1 MEKIIGLDLGTNSIG
16 WAIRDIANTQNQ
28 IIDKGVLTFD
38 KGVAEDKSGEHP
50 MVQKR
55 TESRGKRRNYQ
66 AEKYRKWQLL
76 ELLIENKMCPLT
88 IEELNEW
95 KHYKKGIGRKYPQSK
110 NFIDWLRFDFNSDGK
125 PDFNLFDLDKH
136 ESYYVFRKLVISSD
150 KKHTTVFQN
159 NPKIVGR
166 ILYQLVQRRGYNNL
180 QDIEEDEEAKK
191 ESKTIMEGGGDS
203 GAIGVNEIKPY
214 IEKYKTLGAAL
225 YHIQKETNTRI
236 RKRYNLR
243 SHFEEEINEICKVQQ
258 IEHLSDKIKHAIIW
272 QRPLRTQKGNVGLC
286 TYLKNKR
293 RCPISHPFYEEYRT
307 WIFINNL
314 KIKPIEKDKIS
325 SDLMPL
331 NDVLHKIVYP
341 VFYKVSSDFK
351 LSSINKELKKVGY
364 QIGAKFPEDT
374 KVISCTLLNTFKEIF
389 GENWKEKLDW
399 QNAFENKIKS
409 SNCKYSLEDIWH
421 LHFSKGANKKDKI
434 QPHIYLKDF
443 AANNLQLDED
453 KANRFTKIRLQQGYA
468 TLSLN
473 AIKRI
478 LPYLQQGFLYSHAV
492 YLANIDKVMNLK
504 NLTIDDINNFSEII
518 NDVIIEDKR
527 ERIKYEIINGLIT
540 QYFENKETFIFNKLE
555 VIQQKIIDTYGQKTW
570 ERFGLQLQMNIE
582 NEIIKDIELFIN
594 AFKGKPETHFLKTAR
609 LHDKIFKHLQDTY
622 GIPQENIKYLWHP
635 SEQETYPNAPIK
647 NDKKLLGSPEPISKG
662 FKNPMALKTMHQL
675 KHLINYFI
683 ENDKIDEST
692 RVVIETARELNNANE
707 RKAIERWQRDREAE
721 NVKYKKIIQEIN
733 NDPNC
738 KANYNENDKNLIDKI
753 RLWEE
758 QNRRCIYTGNPIGL
772 CDILDGTKYDYEH
785 TVPASMSFDN
795 ELKNLTIA
803 DKKYNQQIKG
813 KKIPFD
819 CPNYDTDY
827 TIDGITYTAILP
839 RLDIMKKKVEDL
851 QKQYEE
857 WKSKTSDKK
866 DIKDN
871 IIIKRHYIK
880 FDLNYWRHKYNSFTQ
895 TEYKAGWRNSQLR
908 DTQTITKYALPYL
921 RTVFN
926 KVEVQKGTI
935 TAEFRRIY
943 KIQPRFEKK
952 ERTKHSHHAIDAA
965 VLTLIPPAAIR
976 DKILLRYNE
985 DKERGI
991 SYHEKPRQWQ
1001 NFETHYILDIEN
1013 EVLNNFQTKNRT
1025 LTPTFKNVRKRGEIQ
1040 YVKHKDANGKWHY
1053 RLDEKGNKIPLV
1065 AKGDS
1070 IRGQLH
1076 AETFMGAIKLP
1087 LKDSNNKF
1095 QFDENRN
1102 IITEDKIKYISRK
1115 PLIFKNTDASP
1126 GFKSLEEIEKVIVDK
1141 NLFKI
1146 IEKQSKD
1153 IGLKKALE
1161 DGIWMIDKEGNK
1173 INKIRNIRCF
1183 IKSGLGFLSDKKG
1196 ISIRKH
1202 TFQSDIDYK
1211 TVVYAQ
1217 NESMELCL
1225 YYEEKTEDNK
1235 IERAFKIVSLF
1246 ELSQLKLN
1254 NINELYQLQGY
1265 KTIEKKKNTLQLT
1278 SIIQT
1283 GLRVIFY
1290 KENIEELID
1299 LEKTN
1304 KLAFLKRVYTIY
1316 KFNSETNTHFIYLK
1330 NHLEARAEK
1339 DITEKEFR
1347 ILDFSLY
1354 QSRLQFT
1361 ADKFICA
1368 IENKDFE
1375 FNKDGSIKWLI

>member
-16 WAIRDIANTQNQ
+16 WAIRDITIQQNQ
-28 IIDKGVLTFD
+28 ITDKGVLTFD

-50 MVQKR
+50 MVKKR

-66 AEKYRKWQLL
+66 AEKYRKWKLL

-95 KHYKKGIGRKYPQSK
+95 RHHLKGIGRKYPKSK
-110 NFIDWLRFDFNSDGK
+110 KFIDWLRFDFNSDGK
-125 PDFNLFDLDKH
+125 PDFNLFNLDKH
-136 ESYYVFRKLVISSD
+136 ESYYVFRKLVVSTD
-150 KKHTTVFQN
+150 EKHVRIFQN
-159 NPKIVGR
+159 NPEIIGR
-166 ILYQLVQRRGYNNL
+166 ILYQIVQRRGYNNL

-191 ESKTIMEGGGDS
+191 ESKTIMEGGGDA

-258 IEHLSDKIKHAIIW
+258 IEYLSDKIKHAIIW

-443 AANNLQLDED
+443 ATNNLQLDED
-453 KANRFTKIRLQQGYA
+453 KAIRFTKIRLQQGYA

-594 AFKGKPETHFLKTAR
+594 APKGKPETHFLKTAR

-622 GIPQENIKYLWHP
+622 DIPQKNIKYLWHP

-733 NDPNC
+733 NDSNC

-839 RLDIMKKKVEDL
+839 RLDVMKKKVEDL

-880 FDLNYWRHKYNSFTQ
+880 FDLNYWRHKYNSFIQ

-1040 YVKHKDANGKWHY
+1040 YVKLKDANYKWQY

-1076 AETFMGAIKLP
+1076 KESFFGAIKNEGTLNLVERYP
-1087 LKDSNNKF
+1087 ISSFTSIKDCNH
-1095 QFDENRN
+1095 
-1102 IITEDKIKYISRK
+1102 
-1115 PLIFKNTDASP
+1115 
-1126 GFKSLEEIEKVIVDK
+1126 IVDK
-1141 NLFKI
+1141 NVQKI
-1146 IEKQSKD
+1146 VQTELENRISNGLSFDKAKLEPISFPNGNTIIKNVRCKVAAGRGYLTAEK
-1153 IGLKKALE
+1153 A
-1161 DGIWMIDKEGNK
+1161 
-1173 INKIRNIRCF
+1173 
-1183 IKSGLGFLSDKKG
+1183 
-1196 ISIRKH
+1196 ISIRQHDFK
-1202 TFQSDIDYK
+1202 SKNDYK
-1211 TVVYAQ
+1211 NSVYAQ
-1217 NESMELCL
+1217 NDSMELCL
-1225 YYEEKTEDNK
+1225 YYEGKIADNK
-1235 IERAFKIVSLF
+1235 IERAFRIVSLF

-1254 NINELYQLQGY
+1254 NLRELYQLQGY
-1265 KTIEKKKNTLQLT
+1265 KNIEKKKN
-1278 SIIQT
+1278 SIPLVSIFNSGQ
-1283 GLRVIFY
+1283 RVILY
-1290 KENIEELID
+1290 KESIEELKD
-1299 LEKTN
+1299 LEKSN
-1304 KLAFLKRVYTIY
+1304 ISEFLNRIFIIY
-1316 KFNSETNTHFIYLK
+1316 KFNEITPTKYIYLQ
-1330 NHLEARAEK
+1330 NHIEARK
-1339 DITEKEFR
+1339 NDVLGNGDKEVDLTKYQAR
-1347 ILDFSLY
+1347 LY
-1354 QSRLQFT
+1354 LTS
-1361 ADKFICA
+1361 DKFLCA